1 MRKVG
6 TVLIVIGILF
16 GLFGVWTFWR
26 EYGYEKARIVTK
38 ATVSSVR
45 TEPIRDGLSNI
56 LYTLTYLRDGTT
68 DTTEHKITEQW
79 TDKNP
84 LPTLE
89 QLQAQ
94 TFYIH
99 YVPKEK
105 RSETVY
111 PRRVMVLD
119 SEDYPSFYY
128 PTSFGQ
134 MFTFILMGF
143 IVRWFFPKK
152 RVQRLA

>member
-6 TVLIVIGILF
+6 TVLILIGILF
-16 GLFGVWTFWR
+16 GIFGVWTFWR
-26 EYGYEKARIVTK
+26 EYGYERARVVTK
-38 ATVSSVR
+38 GTVSSVR
-45 TEPIRDGLSNI
+45 TEPIRDGLANI
-56 LYTLTYLRDGTT
+56 LYTLTYLRDGAT
-68 DTTEHKITEQW
+68 DTIEHKMTEEW

-99 YVPKEK
+99 YVPKEN

-111 PRRVMVLD
+111 PKRVMVLD

-128 PTSFGQ
+128 PTAFGQ
-134 MFTFILMGF
+134 MVTFILIGF
-143 IVRWFFPKK
+143 MVRLFFPKK